1 MRELWVDWPRSL
13 ILLIWTKTKSRSIE
27 RREKG
32 SDRYPAILP
41 ERAWSIKNLLQGRR
55 NIAVSIIKNCYFVRC
70 KRKPT
75 VSIVLYFLARNQCGQ
90 SRARKM
96 SAYCPLGLLRNQ
108 YTGFPF
114 ILPTVTA
121 SDPTNRCML
130 FLSHGALELV

>member
-1 MRELWVDWPRSL
+1 MGRLAEVSYSVNMDQDEVKVHRKKGKRIRQISSHLARTSL
-13 ILLIWTKTKSRSIE
+13 VNK
-27 RREKG
+27 
-32 SDRYPAILP
+32 D
-41 ERAWSIKNLLQGRR
+41 RR

-75 VSIVLYFLARNQCGQ
+75 VSIVLFFLAWNQCGQ

-96 SAYCPLGLLRNQ
+96 SAFCPLRLLRNQ